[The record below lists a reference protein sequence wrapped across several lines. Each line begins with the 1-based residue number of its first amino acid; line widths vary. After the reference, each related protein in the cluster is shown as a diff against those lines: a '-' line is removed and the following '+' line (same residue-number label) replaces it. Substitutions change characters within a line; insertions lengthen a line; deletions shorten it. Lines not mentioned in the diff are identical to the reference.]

1 MTKTMQGVFF
11 LGAGQ
16 LELREVPI
24 PEPGDGEVIVKVGA
38 ATTCGT
44 DLKAYKRGHKLFKPP
59 MPFGHEWAGTISAV
73 GAGVR
78 GFKEGDRVTA
88 ANSAPCGA
96 CYYCRRGKPQL
107 CLHLESRFNWGTYA
121 EYLRVPAHIVSI
133 NMHKIPEH
141 LSFAEAAFIEPLACA
156 VLCINYAEVAL
167 GDTVAI
173 IGSGAQGLM
182 QIQLAKAMG
191 ASRVIAI
198 GRAHGRL
205 EVARQVGADETIST
219 LDSDAVAA
227 VKALTEGRGAD
238 VVIEAAGSAE
248 TWQMACQMARPAATV
263 VLFSGLPSGTQ
274 VSFDATHVHYDE
286 ITLKGVFHHTP
297 RTVEQALQLLISGQV
312 NVKPMISGAIALRDV
327 EDGLNRMAR
336 SEAIKLAVL
345 PELN

>member
-1 MTKTMQGVFF
+1 MTQTMQGIFF

-24 PEPGDGEVIVKVGA
+24 PQPAKGEVIVKVGA

-59 MPFGHEWAGTISAV
+59 MPFGHEWAGTITAI
-73 GAGVR
+73 GEGVQ

-107 CLHLESRFNWGTYA
+107 CQHLEARFNWGTYA
-121 EYLRVPAHIVSI
+121 EYLRVPPHIVSI
-133 NMHKIPEH
+133 NMHKLPDD

-167 GDTVAI
+167 GDTIAI
-173 IGSGAQGLM
+173 VGSGAQGLM

-191 ASRVIAI
+191 ASRVIAV

-219 LDSDAVAA
+219 LDTDAVAA

-248 TWQMACQMARPAATV
+248 TWQLACQMARPAATV
-263 VLFSGLPSGTQ
+263 VLFSGLPGGTQ

-297 RTVEQALQLLISGQV
+297 RTVEQALNMLISGQV
-312 NVKPMISGAIALRDV
+312 DVKPMINGEIPLREV

-336 SEAIKLAVL
+336 SEVIKLAVL
-345 PELN
+345 PSLS